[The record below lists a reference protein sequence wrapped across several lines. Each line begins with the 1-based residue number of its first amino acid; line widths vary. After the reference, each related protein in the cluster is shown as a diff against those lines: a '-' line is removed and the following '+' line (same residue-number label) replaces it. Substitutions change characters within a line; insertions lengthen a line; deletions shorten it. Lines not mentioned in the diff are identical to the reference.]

1 MIRLKREANISNS
14 EQHVNTATPYLLAKR
29 VQKLK
34 SLDVNRRQRKVRTD
48 YLIGLGY
55 TNCNRTMS
63 YLRTESKLDKLPMH
77 AMAVLRWLE
86 KYAIQGEA
94 QCHNTINII
103 LIQNDSQLEMS
114 RQGIKYK
121 TNSCLCIYKTGICWC
136 YIKSIGQNSRETF
149 RRSRLS
155 FPQKLLLN

>member
-1 MIRLKREANISNS
+1 MHS
-14 EQHVNTATPYLLAKR
+14 HPLLIQMYMDSLAAIDQTNLSRNYMRNKLSLEDELTGSMQAYR
-29 VQKLK
+29 V
-34 SLDVNRRQRKVRTD
+34 VPE
-48 YLIGLGY
+48 
-55 TNCNRTMS
+55 NRTMS
-63 YLRTESKLDKLPMH
+63 YLRTESKLDKLLMH
-77 AMAVLRWLE
+77 AMAVLSWLE

-114 RQGIKYK
+114 RQGIKHKRY
-121 TNSCLCIYKTGICWC
+121 SCLCIYKTGICWC